1 MLTIKLKAHEERRLR
16 AGHLWIFSN
25 EIDTGEGF
33 RNIAAG
39 SLCRVF
45 DSRNKPLGIGYINPK
60 TLMAVRML
68 SSNANADINAD
79 WFVGRIKSALA
90 LRERLY
96 PTPHYRLIYGES
108 DGLPGL
114 VVDRYGDVLVAQLST
129 AGMDALKP
137 VVIEALQSVLKP
149 RGILLRNDIAMR
161 ETEGLQQ
168 EVEEIGDVP
177 DTVEIDEA
185 GVRFEIPLKAGQKTG
200 WFYDQ
205 RDNRDRL
212 SRYVRDA
219 RVLDVFSYIGGWAMR
234 AHGFGAKTVSCIDSS
249 ATALE
254 AAQRNAQLNGADLE
268 TIKGSALDMLKQL
281 RDQTRQFDVIIVDP
295 PALIK
300 RKKDA
305 EAGLEHYASLNR
317 VAMQLLVP
325 GGILVSCSCSHHLEL
340 EQLQRVL
347 LREARTANRR
357 LQILEQGGQ
366 GPDHPVHPAIP
377 ETRYLKGYICR
388 VV

>member
-16 AGHLWIFSN
+16 AGHLWVFSN
-25 EIDTGEGF
+25 EIETGEGF

-68 SSNANADINAD
+68 SSKANAEINVE
-79 WFVGRIKSALA
+79 WFAGRIKSALA
-90 LRERLY
+90 LRERIY

-114 VVDRYGDVLVAQLST
+114 VVDRYGDVLVAQMST

-161 ETEGLQQ
+161 ETEGLKE

-177 DTVEIDEA
+177 DTVEIEES

-205 RDNRDRL
+205 HDNRNRL

-249 ATALE
+249 ATALD
-254 AAQRNAQLNGADLE
+254 AAQRNAQLNGAQLE

-281 RDQTRQFDVIIVDP
+281 RDQSRQFDVVIVDP

-325 GGILVSCSCSHHLEL
+325 GGILISCSCSHHLEL

-377 ETRYLKGYICR
+377 ETRYLKGYFCR

>member
-45 DSRNKPLGIGYINPK
+45 DSRNKALGIGYINPK

-68 SSNANADINAD
+68 SSNANAEINAE
-79 WFVGRIKSALA
+79 WFAGRIKSALS
-90 LRERLY
+90 LRERIY
-96 PTPHYRLIYGES
+96 PTPHYRLVYGES

-137 VVIEALQSVLKP
+137 MVIEALQSVLKP

-168 EVEEIGDVP
+168 EVEQIGDVL
-177 DTVEIDEA
+177 DTVEIEES

-205 RDNRDRL
+205 HDNRNRL

-254 AAQRNAQLNGADLE
+254 AAQRNAQLNGANLE

-377 ETRYLKGYICR
+377 ETRYLKGYFCR

>member
-1 MLTIKLKAHEERRLR
+1 VLTIKLKAHEERRLR
-16 AGHLWIFSN
+16 AGHLWVFSN
-25 EIDTGEGF
+25 EIETGEGF

-39 SLCRVF
+39 SLCRVI

-68 SSNANADINAD
+68 SSNANAEINAE
-79 WFVGRIKSALA
+79 WFAGRIKSALA
-90 LRERLY
+90 LRERIY

-114 VVDRYGDVLVAQLST
+114 VVDRYGDVLVVQMST

-177 DTVEIDEA
+177 DTVEIEES

-205 RDNRDRL
+205 HDNRNRL

-254 AAQRNAQLNGADLE
+254 AAQRNAQLNGAQLE

-281 RDQTRQFDVIIVDP
+281 RDQSRQFDVIIVDP

-317 VAMQLLVP
+317 VAMQMLVP
-325 GGILVSCSCSHHLEL
+325 GGILISCSCSHHLEL

-377 ETRYLKGYICR
+377 ETRYLKGYFCR

>member
-16 AGHLWIFSN
+16 AGHLWVFSN
-25 EIDTGEGF
+25 EIETGEGF

-68 SSNANADINAD
+68 SSKANAEINAE
-79 WFVGRIKSALA
+79 WFAGRIKSALA
-90 LRERLY
+90 LRERIY

-114 VVDRYGDVLVAQLST
+114 VVDRYGDVLVAQMST

-161 ETEGLQQ
+161 ETEGLKE

-177 DTVEIDEA
+177 DTVEISES

-205 RDNRDRL
+205 HDNRDRL

-234 AHGFGAKTVSCIDSS
+234 AHGFGAKTISCIDSS
-249 ATALE
+249 ETALQ
-254 AAQRNAQLNGADLE
+254 AAQRNAQLNGAHLE

-281 RDQTRQFDVIIVDP
+281 RDQSRQFDVIIVDP

-300 RKKDA
+300 RKKDT

-325 GGILVSCSCSHHLEL
+325 GGILISCSCSHHLEL

-347 LREARTANRR
+347 LREARAANRR

-377 ETRYLKGYICR
+377 ETRYLKGYFCR

>member
-16 AGHLWIFSN
+16 AGHLWVFSN
-25 EIDTGEGF
+25 EIETGEGF

-68 SSNANADINAD
+68 SSKANAEINAE
-79 WFVGRIKSALA
+79 WFAGRIKSALA
-90 LRERLY
+90 LRERIY

-114 VVDRYGDVLVAQLST
+114 VVDRYGDVLVAQMST

-161 ETEGLQQ
+161 ETEGLKE

-177 DTVEIDEA
+177 DTVEISES

-205 RDNRDRL
+205 HDNRDRL

-234 AHGFGAKTVSCIDSS
+234 AHGFGAKTISCIDSS
-249 ATALE
+249 ATALQ
-254 AAQRNAQLNGADLE
+254 AAQRNAQLNGAHLE

-281 RDQTRQFDVIIVDP
+281 RDQSRQFDVIIVDP

-300 RKKDA
+300 RKKDT

-325 GGILVSCSCSHHLEL
+325 GGILISCSCSHHLEL

-347 LREARTANRR
+347 LREARAANRR

-377 ETRYLKGYICR
+377 ETRYLKGYFCR

>member
-16 AGHLWIFSN
+16 AGHLWVFSN
-25 EIDTGEGF
+25 EIETGEGF

-39 SLCRVF
+39 SLCRVI

-68 SSNANADINAD
+68 SSNANAEINAE
-79 WFVGRIKSALA
+79 WFAGRIKSALA
-90 LRERLY
+90 LRERIY

-114 VVDRYGDVLVAQLST
+114 VVDRYGDVLVVQMST

-177 DTVEIDEA
+177 DTVEIEES

-205 RDNRDRL
+205 HDNRNRL

-254 AAQRNAQLNGADLE
+254 AAQRNAQLNGAQLE

-281 RDQTRQFDVIIVDP
+281 RDQSRQFDVIIVDP

-317 VAMQLLVP
+317 VAMQMLVP
-325 GGILVSCSCSHHLEL
+325 GGILISCSCSHHLEL

-377 ETRYLKGYICR
+377 ETRYLKGYFCR

>member
-16 AGHLWIFSN
+16 AGHLWVFSN
-25 EIDTGEGF
+25 EIETGEGF

-68 SSNANADINAD
+68 SSKANAEINAE
-79 WFVGRIKSALA
+79 WFAGRIKSALA
-90 LRERLY
+90 LRERIY

-114 VVDRYGDVLVAQLST
+114 VVDRYGDVLVAQMST

-161 ETEGLQQ
+161 ETEGLKE

-177 DTVEIDEA
+177 DTVEISES

-205 RDNRDRL
+205 HDNRNRL

-219 RVLDVFSYIGGWAMR
+219 SVLDVFSYIGGWAMR
-234 AHGFGAKTVSCIDSS
+234 AHGFGAKTISCIDSS
-249 ATALE
+249 ATALQ
-254 AAQRNAQLNGADLE
+254 AAQRNAQINGAHLE

-281 RDQTRQFDVIIVDP
+281 RDQSRQFDVIIVDP

-300 RKKDA
+300 RKKDT

-325 GGILVSCSCSHHLEL
+325 GGILISCSCSHHLEL

-377 ETRYLKGYICR
+377 ETRYLKGYFCR

>member
-16 AGHLWIFSN
+16 AGHLWVFSN
-25 EIDTGEGF
+25 EIETGEGF

-68 SSNANADINAD
+68 SSKANAEINAE
-79 WFVGRIKSALA
+79 WFAGRIKSALA
-90 LRERLY
+90 LRERIY

-114 VVDRYGDVLVAQLST
+114 VVDRYGDVLVAQMST

-161 ETEGLQQ
+161 ETEGLK
-168 EVEEIGDVP
+168 EEIEEIGDVP
-177 DTVEIDEA
+177 DTVEIEES

-205 RDNRDRL
+205 HDNRDRL

-249 ATALE
+249 ATALD
-254 AAQRNAQLNGADLE
+254 AAQRNAQLNGAQLE

-281 RDQTRQFDVIIVDP
+281 RDQSRQFDVVIVDP

-325 GGILVSCSCSHHLEL
+325 GGILISCSCSHHLEL

-377 ETRYLKGYICR
+377 ETRYLKGYFCR

>member
-1 MLTIKLKAHEERRLR
+1 VLSIKLKAHEERRLR
-16 AGHLWIFSN
+16 AGHLWVFSN

-39 SLCRVF
+39 SLCKVF
-45 DSRNKPLGIGYINPK
+45 DSRNKALGVGYINPK

-68 SSNANADINAD
+68 SSNANADINVE

-114 VVDRYGDVLVAQLST
+114 IVDRYGDVLVAQLST

-137 VVIEALQSVLKP
+137 IVVEALQLALKP
-149 RGILLRNDIAMR
+149 RGILLRNDVAMR

-177 DTVEIDEA
+177 DTVEIDES
-185 GVRFEIPLKAGQKTG
+185 GVRFEIPLKTGQKTG

-205 RDNRDRL
+205 RDNRDRMV
-212 SRYVRDA
+212 RYVRDA

-234 AHGFGAKTVSCIDSS
+234 AHGFGAKAISCIDSS
-249 ATALE
+249 APALD
-254 AAQRNAQLNGADLE
+254 AAQRNAQLNGATLE

-325 GGILVSCSCSHHLEL
+325 GGILISCSCSHHLEL

>member
-45 DSRNKPLGIGYINPK
+45 DSRNKALGIGYINPK

-68 SSNANADINAD
+68 SSNANAEINAE
-79 WFVGRIKSALA
+79 WFAGRIKSALS
-90 LRERLY
+90 LRERIY
-96 PTPHYRLIYGES
+96 PTPHYRLVYGES

-137 VVIEALQSVLKP
+137 MVIEVLQSVLKP

-168 EVEEIGDVP
+168 EVEQIGDVL
-177 DTVEIDEA
+177 DTVEIEES

-205 RDNRDRL
+205 HDNRNRL

-254 AAQRNAQLNGADLE
+254 AAQRNAQLNGANLE

-377 ETRYLKGYICR
+377 ETRYLKGYFCR